1 MNRAIS
7 GIMAAMVLA
16 VGAKAATHVEWK
28 NEKVVVHCDK
38 ADEWDKNMRIDDAL
52 TWNNRPTACW
62 EHAKMVSK
70 SKYRMRFLPD
80 PPTSVGVATHSP
92 AVTDVFI
99 SSFTLRAYLF
109 AGSPSNG
116 SATML
121 HDLFQTLGP
130 VPIRTD

>member
-7 GIMAAMVLA
+7 GIMAAMIMA

-62 EHAKMVSK
+62 EHASQHPPAEGADGLVDP
-70 SKYRMRFLPD
+70 YPCAVVHAFRREDGLRF
-80 PPTSVGVATHSP
+80 HHH
-92 AVTDVFI
+92 
-99 SSFTLRAYLF
+99 
-109 AGSPSNG
+109 AG
-116 SATML
+116 
-121 HDLFQTLGP
+121 Q
-130 VPIRTD
+130 R